1 MRLAFRSLEDL
12 KLTAFALSLVLLCSS
27 FEVVNAVLPSY
38 IPALGVAY
46 SGRETLVGQYFE
58 LVLNYVKIIS
68 FLLLTRG
75 ISFRQLKRILQRKG
89 LKRWQN
95 YSDPAEV
102 VAAAGREL
110 EGSGSLVGYRQMHL
124 GLRTDYGL
132 VADRETVRRIL
143 KTLDPGGVERHSKN

>member
-12 KLTAFALSLVLLCSS
+12 KLTAFALSLVLFCSS

-46 SGRETLVGQYFE
+46 SGRETLVGQCFE
-58 LVLNYVKIIS
+58 LGLNYVEIIMC
-68 FLLLTRG
+68 G
-75 ISFRQLKRILQRKG
+75 IRFRQLKRILQRKG

-95 YSDPAEV
+95 YSDPDEV